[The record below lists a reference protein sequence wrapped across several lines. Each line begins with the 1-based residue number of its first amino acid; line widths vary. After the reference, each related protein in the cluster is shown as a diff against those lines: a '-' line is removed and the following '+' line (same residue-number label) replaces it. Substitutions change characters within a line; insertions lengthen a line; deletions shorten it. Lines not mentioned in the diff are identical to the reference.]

1 MGCGGL
7 ERFCS
12 ELISTLKS
20 TTTSELANP
29 RMEGSKTPLS
39 YFPADMEGV
48 EPSYHRYSTL
58 QQSGGIFPE
67 SCPLIL
73 FRITGRRIKPR
84 ADRRPLLTRS
94 QRFRGRTS
102 PDCQR
107 KRLPV
112 ELPGTVALTGGCV
125 FRGLLV
131 QNRRVQTVQSGLFG
145 AVSDSGLVVLL
156 RAAACVSLVS
166 SQGFSPPPRRSI
178 GDRQGSLTI
187 RISNHLSDHAFV
199 RSMVRT

>member
-1 MGCGGL
+1 M
-7 ERFCS
+7 RK
-12 ELISTLKS
+12 TA
-20 TTTSELANP
+20 TSESREPKNGGGKQNAFVLLP
-29 RMEGSKTPLS
+29 SGHGGSRTHLSTATPFS
-39 YFPADMEGV
+39 
-48 EPSYHRYSTL
+48 

-166 SQGFSPPPRRSI
+166 SQGFSPPLRRGC
-178 GDRQGSLTI
+178 GDRKELTYPFSPCFCAKHGQDLTPFAASC
-187 RISNHLSDHAFV
+187 RELAP
-199 RSMVRT
+199 

>member
-1 MGCGGL
+1 MNLASPKLGGKQDAFVL
-7 ERFCS
+7 PPPRRTWRVS
-12 ELISTLKS
+12 NPLI
-20 TTTSELANP
+20 N
-29 RMEGSKTPLS
+29 
-39 YFPADMEGV
+39 
-48 EPSYHRYSTL
+48 RYSTL

-112 ELPGTVALTGGCV
+112 ELPGAVALTGGCV

-166 SQGFSPPPRRSI
+166 SQGFSPPLRREL
-178 GDRQGSLTI
+178 RQ
-187 RISNHLSDHAFV
+187 
-199 RSMVRT
+199 

>member
-1 MGCGGL
+1 MNSRTRKLGGKKQDAFVL
-7 ERFCS
+7 PPPRRTWRES
-12 ELISTLKS
+12 NPLI
-20 TTTSELANP
+20 N
-29 RMEGSKTPLS
+29 
-39 YFPADMEGV
+39 
-48 EPSYHRYSTL
+48 RYS
-58 QQSGGIFPE
+58 IFTTKRRDF
-67 SCPLIL
+67 SRIMSFDS

-94 QRFRGRTS
+94 QRFRGHTS

-178 GDRQGSLTI
+178 GDRQGYL
-187 RISNHLSDHAFV
+187 
-199 RSMVRT
+199 

>member
-1 MGCGGL
+1 
-7 ERFCS
+7 
-12 ELISTLKS
+12 
-20 TTTSELANP
+20 
-29 RMEGSKTPLS
+29 
-39 YFPADMEGV
+39 MEGV
-48 EPSYHRYSTL
+48 EPSSSLLMEKGRRFTCPVIL
-58 QQSGGIFPE
+58 FPGYRLAE
-67 SCPLIL
+67 SCQEW
-73 FRITGRRIKPR
+73 
-84 ADRRPLLTRS
+84 ADTLLLTRG

-166 SQGFSPPPRRSI
+166 SQVFSPPPRRSI
-178 GDRQGSLTI
+178 GYRQGALTSFQTMLLCEAWSGLDTI
-187 RISNHLSDHAFV
+187 YGVKSRAALSTKAFTIITLIIKKCNNV
-199 RSMVRT
+199 LE

>member
-1 MGCGGL
+1 M
-7 ERFCS
+7 RK
-12 ELISTLKS
+12 TA
-20 TTTSELANP
+20 TSELANP
-29 RMEGSKTPLS
+29 KIGREEARRLCLTSS
-39 YFPADMEGV
+39 PADME
-48 EPSYHRYSTL
+48 SFDS
-58 QQSGGIFPE
+58 FPDYRLAE
-67 SCPLIL
+67 SCQEW
-73 FRITGRRIKPR
+73 
-84 ADRRPLLTRS
+84 ADTLLLTRG
-94 QRFRGRTS
+94 QRFRSRTS

-166 SQGFSPPPRRSI
+166 SQGFSPPLRRGC
-178 GDRQGSLTI
+178 GDRKELTYPFSPCFCAKHGQDLTPFAASC
-187 RISNHLSDHAFV
+187 RELAP
-199 RSMVRT
+199 

>member
-1 MGCGGL
+1 MNSRAQEWGKQNAFVLLPSGHGGSRTHL
-7 ERFCS
+7 
-12 ELISTLKS
+12 ST
-20 TTTSELANP
+20 A
-29 RMEGSKTPLS
+29 TPFS
-39 YFPADMEGV
+39 
-48 EPSYHRYSTL
+48 

-125 FRGLLV
+125 FRGLLI
-131 QNRRVQTVQSGLFG
+131 QNRRVQTVQRGLFG

-178 GDRQGSLTI
+178 GALTI
-187 RISNHLSDHAFV
+187 FQTMLLCEAWSGLDTIYGVKSRAALSIK
-199 RSMVRT
+199 RLL

>member
-20 TTTSELANP
+20 TTTSELASPKLGGKQNTVVLLP
-29 RMEGSKTPLS
+29 GGHGGSRTHLSTATPFS
-39 YFPADMEGV
+39 
-48 EPSYHRYSTL
+48 

-178 GDRQGSLTI
+178 GDRQGL
-187 RISNHLSDHAFV
+187 
-199 RSMVRT
+199 

>member
-1 MGCGGL
+1 MARHCVISVDTAGL
-7 ERFCS
+7 EPA
-12 ELISTLKS
+12 
-20 TTTSELANP
+20 TSHCTDIVVDAAGALPFRA
-29 RMEGSKTPLS
+29 
-39 YFPADMEGV
+39 
-48 EPSYHRYSTL
+48 
-58 QQSGGIFPE
+58 I
-67 SCPLIL
+67 CPLIL

-131 QNRRVQTVQSGLFG
+131 QNRRVQTVQSRLFG

-166 SQGFSPPPRRSI
+166 SQGFSPPLRREL
-178 GDRQGSLTI
+178 RQ
-187 RISNHLSDHAFV
+187 
-199 RSMVRT
+199 

>member
-1 MGCGGL
+1 MVLFGVSNLIFERRICDERISRAQEWGKQNAFVLLPSGHGGSRTHL
-7 ERFCS
+7 
-12 ELISTLKS
+12 ST
-20 TTTSELANP
+20 A
-29 RMEGSKTPLS
+29 TPFS
-39 YFPADMEGV
+39 
-48 EPSYHRYSTL
+48 

-178 GDRQGSLTI
+178 GALTI
-187 RISNHLSDHAFV
+187 FQTMLLREAWSGLDTICGVKSRAAL
-199 RSMVRT
+199 

>member
-1 MGCGGL
+1 MNLASPKLGGKQNTVVL
-7 ERFCS
+7 LPGGHGGSRTH
-12 ELISTLKS
+12 LST
-20 TTTSELANP
+20 A
-29 RMEGSKTPLS
+29 TPFS
-39 YFPADMEGV
+39 
-48 EPSYHRYSTL
+48 

-187 RISNHLSDHAFV
+187 FQTMLLCEAWSGLDTICGVKSRAAL
-199 RSMVRT
+199 

>member
-1 MGCGGL
+1 MNLNAARRLRRCVPGFSIAGW
-7 ERFCS
+7 RTWR
-12 ELISTLKS
+12 EL
-20 TTTSELANP
+20 NP
-29 RMEGSKTPLS
+29 HPLS
-39 YFPADMEGV
+39 LVRERGTSRV
-48 EPSYHRYSTL
+48 TR
-58 QQSGGIFPE
+58 
-67 SCPLIL
+67 PLIL

-166 SQGFSPPPRRSI
+166 SQGFSPPLRRGC
-178 GDRQGSLTI
+178 GDRKELTYPFSPCFCAKHGQDLTPFAASC
-187 RISNHLSDHAFV
+187 RELAP
-199 RSMVRT
+199 

>member
-1 MGCGGL
+1 MEEGR
-7 ERFCS
+7 RF
-12 ELISTLKS
+12 T
-20 TTTSELANP
+20 
-29 RMEGSKTPLS
+29 
-39 YFPADMEGV
+39 
-48 EPSYHRYSTL
+48 
-58 QQSGGIFPE
+58 
-67 SCPLIL
+67 CPVIL

-187 RISNHLSDHAFV
+187 FQTMLLCEAWSGLDTICGVKSRAAL
-199 RSMVRT
+199 

>member
-1 MGCGGL
+1 MNL
-7 ERFCS
+7 NAAIEALDSVRFFNC
-12 ELISTLKS
+12 
-20 TTTSELANP
+20 
-29 RMEGSKTPLS
+29 RMAG
-39 YFPADMEGV
+39 MEGV
-48 EPSYHRYSTL
+48 EPSPLSRARERDSRSTY
-58 QQSGGIFPE
+58 PV
-67 SCPLIL
+67 IL

-166 SQGFSPPPRRSI
+166 SQGFSPPSPPKYR
-178 GDRQGSLTI
+178 L
-187 RISNHLSDHAFV
+187 
-199 RSMVRT
+199 